1 MEAIF
6 GKSNENVKFIRSLNE
21 KKFRIKNKAF
31 YLEGVKVVSEILDN
45 KAIDVMFIA
54 YSKSILLQT
63 NGGKELLDKI
73 DSLNVKKLD
82 FEEKIFEYMTDTV
95 NPQGVL
101 AVIKM
106 PEYDFDETIKNNNKN
121 IVILDQVQDLGNLG
135 TIIRSCNAFD
145 VEVIICTLGTADI
158 YSPKALRSTMGG
170 VLNCKVIYIDDYNEI
185 KELTKY
191 DYQIVTTNLDAKTP
205 LSSLDFNKKYAF
217 VMGNEANGVSEDIS
231 KIADMKIK
239 IPMSDKIDSLN
250 VGVATSIV
258 LYEQY
263 KNKTS
268 RN

>member
-63 NGGKELLDKI
+63 NGGKELLDKM
-73 DSLNVKKLD
+73 DSLNIKKLD

-106 PEYDFDETIKNNNKN
+106 PEYDFDEK
-121 IVILDQVQDLGNLG
+121 
-135 TIIRSCNAFD
+135 
-145 VEVIICTLGTADI
+145 
-158 YSPKALRSTMGG
+158 
-170 VLNCKVIYIDDYNEI
+170 
-185 KELTKY
+185 
-191 DYQIVTTNLDAKTP
+191 
-205 LSSLDFNKKYAF
+205 
-217 VMGNEANGVSEDIS
+217 
-231 KIADMKIK
+231 
-239 IPMSDKIDSLN
+239 
-250 VGVATSIV
+250 
-258 LYEQY
+258 
-263 KNKTS
+263 
-268 RN
+268 